1 MDMSGW
7 AGVRHTR
14 TSCNTTS
21 RLQLTAIERTL
32 CARHWHAVIVD
43 APAVRRVVVAVTRS
57 ERAVLVTVLQRR
69 VYAIERHAVRVGRRV
84 AHHVTTGH
92 VRAQQVMP
100 ARARKQREMLI
111 S

>member
-21 RLQLTAIERTL
+21 RLQLTAVESAV

-43 APAVRRVVVAVTRS
+43 APAVRRVVVAVTRP

-100 ARARKQREMLI
+100 ARARE
-111 S
+111 